1 MRMFG
6 EADRKKK
13 KTRIQ
18 PQELEK
24 LKRGISPITGNKI
37 NPNNE
42 KISQG
47 EITKRIELAD
57 TVKASLKDGYL
68 PCAVAFKIAK
78 EAQVPKVVV
87 GKVTDG
93 LGIRIT
99 NCQIGCFKVDKT
111 IHDNSTH
118 EDVDDIIVCKLNSLK
133 ENNELTCV
141 NVFDLAQQ
149 LKSTPMEIA
158 GVANLRGLKIHNCQ
172 LGCF

>member
-1 MRMFG
+1 MRSFG

-18 PQELEK
+18 LQENPGKLSNEVLSQLE
-24 LKRGISPITGNKI
+24 
-37 NPNNE
+37 
-42 KISQG
+42 
-47 EITKRIELAD
+47 D

-78 EAQVPKVVV
+78 EAQIPKVAV
-87 GKVTDG
+87 GEMTDR
-93 LGIRIT
+93 LGIRVT

-111 IHDNSTH
+111 IHDNSAH
-118 EDVDDIIVCKLNSLK
+118 EDLNDEIVSKLSALK
-133 ENNELTCV
+133 ENNELTCA

-149 LKSTPMEIA
+149 LKSTPMAIA
-158 GVANLRGLKIHNCQ
+158 DAANLRDLKIDNCQ

>member
-1 MRMFG
+1 MRSFD

-13 KTRIQ
+13 ETRIQ
-18 PQELEK
+18 LQGNLGEL
-24 LKRGISPITGNKI
+24 S
-37 NPNNE
+37 NE
-42 KISQG
+42 VLSQL
-47 EITKRIELAD
+47 ED

-87 GKVTDG
+87 GEMIDRI
-93 LGIRIT
+93 GIRVT

-111 IHDNSTH
+111 IHDNSARDDLD
-118 EDVDDIIVCKLNSLK
+118 DVITSKLNTLK
-133 ENNELTCV
+133 NNNELICV

-149 LKSTPMEIA
+149 LKSTPMAIA
-158 GVANLRGLKIHNCQ
+158 DVANLRDLKIHNCQ

>member
-1 MRMFG
+1 MRSFG

-18 PQELEK
+18 PQENIGKLSSEVLSQLE
-24 LKRGISPITGNKI
+24 
-37 NPNNE
+37 
-42 KISQG
+42 
-47 EITKRIELAD
+47 D
-57 TVKASLKDGYL
+57 TVKASLKGGYL

-78 EAQVPKVVV
+78 EAQVPKVAV
-87 GKVTDG
+87 GEMTDG
-93 LGIRIT
+93 LGIRVT

-111 IHDNSTH
+111 IHDHSAH
-118 EDVDDIIVCKLNSLK
+118 EDVDDIIICKLNSLK

-158 GVANLRGLKIHNCQ
+158 GVANLRGLRIHNCQ